1 MSADDIQTIIN
12 LFGIVAVVMLVWILV
27 KILKDEKSDIVED
40 DDWVIDFCA
49 GKPYKKTI
57 KGKK

>member
-12 LFGIVAVVMLVWILV
+12 LFWIVAVVMLFWILI

-40 DDWVIDFCA
+40 NDWVIDFCA
-49 GKPYKKTI
+49 GKPYKKGL
-57 KGKK
+57 K